1 MTLTLD
7 PETERLLQRELDR
20 GVYKNPDELISH
32 ALGVL
37 AAEEDWLLR
46 NKEAINAD
54 LDESFA
60 ESARGEGYSIEEA
73 KALLAERRTS
83 RAA

>member
-7 PETERLLQRELDR
+7 PETEQLLQRELDR
-20 GVYKNPDELISH
+20 GVYKDPDELIAH
-32 ALGVL
+32 ALGIV

-60 ESARGEGYSIEEA
+60 ESARGEGYSLEEA
-73 KALLAERRTS
+73 KALLAQQRTS
-83 RAA
+83 RVA